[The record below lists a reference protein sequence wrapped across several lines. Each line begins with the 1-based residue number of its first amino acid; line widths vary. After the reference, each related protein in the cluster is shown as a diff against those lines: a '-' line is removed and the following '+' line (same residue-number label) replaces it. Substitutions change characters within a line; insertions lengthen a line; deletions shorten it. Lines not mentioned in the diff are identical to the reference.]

1 MSVTELTGYI
11 PHERCNQKRK
21 DTSSITHDCY
31 EVTFVKGAEKF
42 SQQLNKSSSFNP
54 DSTWKEL

>member
-1 MSVTELTGYI
+1 MAAGQGWPQATCEALDRLTAVCYSCI
-11 PHERCNQKRK
+11 P
-21 DTSSITHDCY
+21 CY